1 MSKHPECLSI
11 SKEKIIKV
19 SGENKR
25 KAYFSNP
32 TPSDHIVGSIDG
44 CIIKNGQRADN
55 FIANE
60 NKIVLIEFKGKDI
73 EHACDQL
80 FASAEHA
87 EMQDYIRDKSLAFLI
102 VASNYP
108 RAANTK
114 VQIAQSKAKKKY
126 KARLRVVCGHSH
138 CSIDE
143 L

>member
-1 MSKHPECLSI
+1 MIKHPECLTST
-11 SKEKIIKV
+11 KEKIIKI
-19 SGENKR
+19 SGNNKR

-32 TPSDHIVGSIDG
+32 TPLDHVVGSIDG
-44 CIIKNGQRADN
+44 CIIKEGQRADN

-87 EMQDYIRDKSLAFLI
+87 EMRDYIGNKSLAFLI
-102 VASNYP
+102 IASHYP

-114 VQIAQSKAKKKY
+114 VQLAQSKAKKKY
-126 KARLRVVCGHSH
+126 KAKLKVVCGHGH